1 MQLHALKKNLK
12 KGMYNANID
21 SLVNYNVHILAKKRT
36 INRSVSRILPLP
48 EESENKNKTKK
59 GNQK

>member
-1 MQLHALKKNLK
+1 
-12 KGMYNANID
+12 MYNANID

-48 EESENKNKTKK
+48 EESGKKKKRKKEKRSDVNEYTKEKTMN
-59 GNQK
+59 G

>member
-1 MQLHALKKNLK
+1 
-12 KGMYNANID
+12 MYNANID

-48 EESENKNKTKK
+48 EESGKEKKKKK
-59 GNQK
+59 GKKK